1 MARKTPSI
9 NLLSGKKHICHFCK
23 NNLIFKS
30 KTFLMHQNKGNKTIS
45 VTEKIL
51 FCPKCNLYYISQAMS
66 YEIVKKYPGYYIDLS
81 TYKIKHKSKS
91 NTKKHTGNQQIE
103 EKHLDIHNEAK
114 QTR

>member
-1 MARKTPSI
+1 
-9 NLLSGKKHICHFCK
+9 
-23 NNLIFKS
+23 
-30 KTFLMHQNKGNKTIS
+30 
-45 VTEKIL
+45 
-51 FCPKCNLYYISQAMS
+51 MS